1 MTHSSD
7 DNLQFDFHVIWR
19 PLMASM
25 CTCINAAQK
34 LMQIY
39 KNINTDTKKSI
50 IQKINTFQNVICYQV
65 GILSFIYL
73 ATIQNHTL
81 EVYTRKTCILIFL
94 GITRSKF
101 PTGSLST
108 KGLYL
113 PCVIVSIFVLPVT
126 EWPSSSISLLG
137 HYFHQDAPCWSFKLY
152 YLSKVSPL
160 TTISLSARTLMY
172 EW

>member
-1 MTHSSD
+1 MAPSYALHVYLYQCCTETHAD
-7 DNLQFDFHVIWR
+7 
-19 PLMASM
+19 
-25 CTCINAAQK
+25 
-34 LMQIY
+34 
-39 KNINTDTKKSI
+39 
-50 IQKINTFQNVICYQV
+50 IQKYKYRYKKVNHPKNKYFSKCYMLP
-65 GILSFIYL
+65 GW
-73 ATIQNHTL
+73 N
-81 EVYTRKTCILIFL
+81 LIFYL
-94 GITRSKF
+94 FGYYTKSYTGGLYKKNMHPYISGYYKIKI

-126 EWPSSSISLLG
+126 EWPSSSISLLE

-160 TTISLSARTLMY
+160 TTISLWARTLMY